1 MGQTDR
7 QTDKSTRWA
16 FTAYEAQWKL
26 FDDMPPSIAEWG
38 WQKETCPET
47 GRLHYQG
54 YLRTKQQVRLK
65 SLVKDLPGI
74 HFEIAR
80 NWDALV
86 NYCRKDETA
95 VSGTK
100 VHQTSGNMRTIY
112 SLAKEVA
119 AALPPLALLE
129 DEYEDLRRQIRSNTK
144 PGSEPNYGTYS
155 VSNWEEYFLTR
166 VDREVKFI
174 IKNGGY
180 DAAWHASNPQWL
192 CMWKKYGKEY
202 ICGYQSTLKSKEDV

>member
-1 MGQTDR
+1 MAQTDR

-16 FTAYEAQWKL
+16 FTAYEAQWGL
-26 FDDMPPSIAEWG
+26 FNDMPPSIAEWG
-38 WQKETCPET
+38 WQKEVCPET
-47 GRLHYQG
+47 GREHYQG

-65 SLVKDLPGI
+65 SLVKDLPGV

-80 NWDALV
+80 NWSALT

-95 VSGTK
+95 VSGTQ

-129 DEYEDLRRQIRSNTK
+129 DEFEEIRLRIRNNTTR
-144 PGSEPNYGTYS
+144 GLEPNYGTFN
-155 VSNWEEYFLTR
+155 VSSWEEYFLYR
-166 VDREVKFI
+166 VDSEVKFI
-174 IKNGGY
+174 IKNGGF
-180 DAAWHASNPQWL
+180 DAAWLASNPQWL
-192 CMWKKYGKEY
+192 CMWRKYGKEY
-202 ICGYQSTLKSKEDV
+202 LAGYHASQKSNDNV